1 MVKIRKPSSVSP
13 LFRSFLRGSFLLST
27 VLLVVGC
34 ETGEDRQLASAQECI
49 DAASTEGE
57 ADLCYNAVAGIETE
71 KAYLIRC
78 SANYIAQGFTGARFA
93 NAFQRLKENPNS
105 GQDPMATVM
114 AYMIFSKTSTLHSVD
129 NTLANCTRSGV
140 RSMVRLATMTK
151 LATFIAQVGLGGI
164 PANADPLNAS
174 FDPAQISTAI
184 ANLAGG
190 SPADQASVGTIAI
203 QASEAYC
210 NEGSS
215 FESNEI
221 CVNLNAAISSGNGDA
236 TAIGLALLTQLQQLN

>member
-1 MVKIRKPSSVSP
+1 MAKRFG
-13 LFRSFLRGSFLLST
+13 FRSAPFIFKSAFIASAALFLVS
-27 VLLVVGC
+27 C

-49 DAASTEGE
+49 DAASTEAH
-57 ADLCYNAVAGIETE
+57 ADLCYNAVAGIESE

-78 SANYIAQGFTGARFA
+78 SANYIAQGFTGTRFA
-93 NAFQRLKENPNS
+93 SAFQRLKDNPTS

-114 AYMIFSKTSTLHSVD
+114 AYMVFSKASTLHSAN
-129 NTLANCTRSGV
+129 NTFENCTRSGV

-151 LATFIAQVGLGGI
+151 LATFIAQTGLGGI

-174 FDPAQISTAI
+174 FDPAQISAAI

-203 QASEAYC
+203 QANEAYC

-221 CVNLNAAISSGNGDA
+221 CTNLKAAIAGGGDA

>member
-1 MVKIRKPSSVSP
+1 MANTPRLRSVP
-13 LFRSFLRGSFLLST
+13 LFLKSIALISISIFLVS
-27 VLLVVGC
+27 C
-34 ETGEDRQLASAQECI
+34 ETSEDRQLASAQECI
-49 DAASTEGE
+49 DAANTE
-57 ADLCYNAVAGIETE
+57 ADADVCYNAVAGIESE

-78 SANYIAQGFTGARFA
+78 SANYIAQGFTGTRFA
-93 NAFQRLKENPNS
+93 SAFQRLKDNPSS

-114 AYMIFSKTSTLHSVD
+114 AYMIFSRTSTLHSAD

-140 RSMVRLATMTK
+140 RSMIRLATMTK
-151 LATFIAQVGLGGI
+151 LATFIAQTGLGGI
-164 PANADPLNAS
+164 PSSADPLDAS

-210 NEGSS
+210 NAGSS
-215 FESNEI
+215 FETNEI
-221 CVNLNAAISSGNGDA
+221 CVNLNAAIAGGAGDA